1 MSERTSRAPSSERA
15 SRATPSSTPRPAA
28 AKKARKSR
36 AAARPAPSPFATV
49 EEAIAEFQRGR
60 SVIITDDEDRENEG
74 DLCLP
79 AQFTTPDDINFMA
92 KHGRGLI
99 CTALSGERIDRL
111 GLPMMVDRNTAPLG
125 TAFTISVE
133 ARAGVSTG
141 ISAGDRA
148 RTVHVLIDPDS
159 TMEDLVSPG
168 HMFPLRARDGGVL
181 VRAGQTEASVDLCRL
196 AGLLPGA
203 VICEIMKADGTM
215 ARLPELTRFAKRHSV
230 KMISVGQI
238 IRYRLRTEQ
247 LVERI
252 TEAKL
257 PTRFGD
263 FRVIGYQVPGQHEE
277 HVALVMGDVSSA
289 EPSLVRVHSQCVT
302 GDVFSSLRCDC
313 GEQMEIALELIG
325 KEGRGAFIYMQQEG
339 RGIGLHNK
347 LRAYAL
353 QDKGLD
359 TVEANVALGFAAD
372 RRDYGI
378 GMQILRDLGISQI
391 RLLTN
396 NPAKRHGLSAY
407 GLEIVERVPVI
418 AAANPHNAGYLAT
431 KQAKLGHLL
440 DAPVA
445 QPVPAADPPAKKAV
459 KKAVKKPAQR
469 SAARRTDA

>member
-1 MSERTSRAPSSERA
+1 M
-15 SRATPSSTPRPAA
+15 
-28 AKKARKSR
+28 
-36 AAARPAPSPFATV
+36 
-49 EEAIAEFQRGR
+49 
-60 SVIITDDEDRENEG
+60 
-74 DLCLP
+74 
-79 AQFTTPDDINFMA
+79 
-92 KHGRGLI
+92 
-99 CTALSGERIDRL
+99 
-111 GLPMMVDRNTAPLG
+111 
-125 TAFTISVE
+125 
-133 ARAGVSTG
+133 
-141 ISAGDRA
+141 
-148 RTVHVLIDPDS
+148 
-159 TMEDLVSPG
+159 
-168 HMFPLRARDGGVL
+168 

-230 KMISVGQI
+230 KMLSVGQI

-289 EPSLVRVHSQCVT
+289 APSLVRVHSQCVT

-313 GEQMEIALELIG
+313 GEQMELALELIG

-445 QPVPAADPPAKKAV
+445 QPVPAADPPARKAV
-459 KKAVKKPAQR
+459 KQAVKKPARKPAQR

>member
-1 MSERTSRAPSSERA
+1 MPERASETPASERA
-15 SRATPSSTPRPAA
+15 PRAA
-28 AKKARKSR
+28 AKKARKPR
-36 AAARPAPSPFATV
+36 AAGRPAASPFATV
-49 EEAIAEFQRGR
+49 EEAIAEFQRGHP
-60 SVIITDDEDRENEG
+60 VIITDDEDRENEG

-92 KHGRGLI
+92 KYGRGLI
-99 CTALSGERIDRL
+99 CTALSSERIDQL
-111 GLPMMVDRNTAPLG
+111 GLPMMVDQNTAPLG

-148 RTVHVLIDPDS
+148 RTVHVLIDPNS
-159 TMEDLVSPG
+159 TSRDLVSPG

-215 ARLPELTRFAKRHSV
+215 ARLPELTRFAKRHDV
-230 KMISVGQI
+230 KMISIEQI

-252 TEAKL
+252 TEANL
-257 PTRFGD
+257 PTRHGRFQVIG
-263 FRVIGYQVPGQHEE
+263 FRVPGHEEE
-277 HVALVMGDVSSA
+277 HVALVMGDVSTP
-289 EPSLVRVHSQCVT
+289 EPSLVRVHSQCLT

-313 GEQMEIALELIG
+313 GEQMDIALALIG
-325 KEGRGAFIYMQQEG
+325 KEGRGAFVYMQQEG

-378 GMQILRDLGISQI
+378 GMQILRDLGISRI

-407 GLEIVERVPVI
+407 GLEVVERVPII
-418 AAANPHNAGYLAT
+418 APANPHNADYLAV
-431 KQAKLGHLL
+431 KQNKLGHLL

-445 QPVPAADPPAKKAV
+445 PPVVAAAPPVKAPRQKAARRAAK
-459 KKAVKKPAQR
+459 R
-469 SAARRTDA
+469 SAARRPDA